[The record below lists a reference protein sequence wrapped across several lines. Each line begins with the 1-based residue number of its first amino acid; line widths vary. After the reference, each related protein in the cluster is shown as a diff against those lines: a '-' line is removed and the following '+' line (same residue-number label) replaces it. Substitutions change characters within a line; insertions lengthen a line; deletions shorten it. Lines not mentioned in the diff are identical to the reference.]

1 VKRTLIVL
9 GAAVLAA
16 ALLLPALVGGLALRQ
31 HERQIGMTVSA
42 SPHFRLTTESFERG
56 WFRSR
61 ARYTVELSGELERAF
76 ERDAPEGEP
85 AAELPVLHVDSVLHH
100 GPFALTA
107 AFRDG
112 GTLVPVLA
120 TVAST
125 LALAS
130 NGEIVF
136 ALPGEVVTHLRIGGG
151 GTARYASG
159 PVRLEQPG
167 ESLSWGGADLEIGF
181 DGGGTRVEGS
191 GSVAAL
197 TVVDADGRFMAG
209 PLEFSSEQAQS
220 GFGIWLGEAQ
230 LELAR
235 LAYTARGQPRASI
248 QDLRINWAARQ
259 PEDAVVGE
267 MDLAIAEIGA
277 NGWTSGPLVFRV
289 RYAELEPEALGRLL
303 ATLQTMNAAAPT
315 DTSPDL
321 TLISDDVA
329 TLLAQGAHFALEE
342 LRMRTPDGE
351 VYATATVA
359 FPEKPGADADD
370 LLLLAFGSSSDVTV
384 RVPIALV
391 TAAAA
396 ANPDSLQYVQLL
408 LDMGFLHA
416 EDGHYVVHAVYAG
429 GLLTVNG
436 IPMPL
441 PLPASAT

>member
-1 VKRTLIVL
+1 VKRTLIVI

-16 ALLLPALVGGLALRQ
+16 VLLLPALVGGLALRQ
-31 HERQIGMTVSA
+31 HERQLGMTVSA
-42 SPHFRLTTESFERG
+42 SPHFRLTPESFERG

-61 ARYTVELSGELERAF
+61 GRYTLELSGELERAF
-76 ERDAPEGEP
+76 ERGATEGEP
-85 AAELPVLHVDSVLHH
+85 AAELPALRVDSVLHH
-100 GPFALTA
+100 GPLALTA

-112 GTLVPVLA
+112 GTLMPVLA

-125 LALAS
+125 LALVS

-136 ALPGEVVTHLRIGGG
+136 AVPGEVVTHLRIGGG

-181 DGGGTRVEGS
+181 DGAGTRFEGS

-197 TVVDADGRFMAG
+197 TMVDADGRFLAG

-220 GFGIWLGEAQ
+220 GFGLWLGQSQ

-235 LAYTARGQPRASI
+235 VAYTARGQPRAGM
-248 QDLRINWAARQ
+248 QGLRMTWATRQ
-259 PEDAVVGE
+259 PQDSVAAE

-277 NGWTSGPLVFRV
+277 NGWTAGPLVFRV

-303 ATLQTMNAAAPT
+303 ATLQTADTTGPIE
-315 DTSPDL
+315 TSPDL
-321 TLISDDVA
+321 AAITDDVA
-329 TLLAQGAHFALEE
+329 ALLAHGAHFTLEE
-342 LRMRTPDGE
+342 LRMRTPEGE
-351 VYATATVA
+351 VYAAATVA
-359 FPEKPGADADD
+359 FPEKSGADGDD

-384 RVPIALV
+384 RVPVALV
-391 TAAAA
+391 EAAAA

-416 EDGHYVVHAVYAG
+416 EDGHYIVHAVYAG

-436 IPMPL
+436 IPVPL
-441 PLPASAT
+441 PVPAPAT